1 MHLPLCER
9 LKFNFLQFSNC
20 IGAQRGHLQGI
31 RRPMRGKKKEG
42 VNDLLALK
50 SDVEIKSRGTQASI
64 QEL

>member
-1 MHLPLCER
+1 
-9 LKFNFLQFSNC
+9 
-20 IGAQRGHLQGI
+20 
-31 RRPMRGKKKEG
+31 MRGKKKEG